1 MGGQG
6 GGPRKGDAVEGVEQ
20 GESGKVFFEYVR
32 AADFL
37 WSALRTKSRFGLA
50 GWKEKAL
57 RLRRHRLAEQ
67 EIRGRIDEVGR
78 SADSSSWTFVSQ
90 FILLLQ
96 HILKDALGHWTNRV
110 IAVKLRELEV
120 VQQKN
125 KAIVL

>member
-1 MGGQG
+1 MARAIACALEAFPSGKDCPQVFRDETGLESMGGQG
-6 GGPRKGDAVEGVEQ
+6 GGPQKGDAVEAVEQ

-37 WSALRTKSRFGLA
+37 WSKLWTKSCFCPA

-78 SADSSSWTFVSQ
+78 SADSSSWAFVSHL
-90 FILLLQ
+90 FCFYS
-96 HILKDALGHWTNRV
+96 TY
-110 IAVKLRELEV
+110 
-120 VQQKN
+120 
-125 KAIVL
+125 

>member
-6 GGPRKGDAVEGVEQ
+6 GGSRKGDTVEGLEQ
-20 GESGKVFFEYVR
+20 EESGKAFLEYVR
-32 AADFL
+32 AAGFL
-37 WSALRTKSRFGLA
+37 WSTLRTKRRFGPA

-78 SADSSSWTFVSQ
+78 SVGSLSWTFVSL
-90 FILLLQ
+90 ILLLQ
-96 HILKDALGHWTNRV
+96 HILNDALSHWTNRV